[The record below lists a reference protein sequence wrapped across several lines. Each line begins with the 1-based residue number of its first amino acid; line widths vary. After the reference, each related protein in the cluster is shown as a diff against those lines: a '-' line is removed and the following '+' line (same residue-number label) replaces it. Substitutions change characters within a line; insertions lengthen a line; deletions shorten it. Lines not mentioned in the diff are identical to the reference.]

1 MQEVHA
7 IQAEL
12 LCNWQP
18 PTTSRVGYRFE
29 MIPTL
34 NKNIWASEG
43 VIQK

>member
-1 MQEVHA
+1 MQGVLA

-18 PTTSRVGYRFE
+18 PTPSGVGYRFE

-34 NKNIWASEG
+34 NKISGLPEE